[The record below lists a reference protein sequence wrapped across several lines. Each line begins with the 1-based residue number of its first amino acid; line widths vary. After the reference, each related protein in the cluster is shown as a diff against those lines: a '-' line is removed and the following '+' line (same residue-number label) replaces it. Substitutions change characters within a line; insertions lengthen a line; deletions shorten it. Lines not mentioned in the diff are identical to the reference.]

1 MPPIEFSLINAATK
15 YWPERIR
22 SYKKGNILYWQG
34 DPVENLF
41 VIRQGAVKISSLSG
55 AGKIN
60 SHGILGAGHLL
71 GATDY
76 FLDGVHETTAE
87 VIDATVLV
95 VVPLSDFQHLI
106 ARDLEFSSI
115 VMHELAREAQVH
127 FSRANELSFLD
138 AQQRLKHSLI
148 KLADEH
154 GLKTEKGIEISVS
167 LTHEELAE
175 LINANRTTITLCLQ
189 ELKKL
194 GYLRTE
200 GRRIILLPAG
210 QINILDQLSE
220 TVASGA
226 IGETADWAEAAIR
239 EGVDPAIALNA
250 LTSGMKEVDRKY
262 TQGQMD
268 ITDIMWAS
276 ARMKEAMPVL
286 EKAVQQQAINL
297 HHLGRIIFGTVQ
309 GDIHSIGKT
318 IVSMLLRAR
327 GFDVIDLGED
337 IPAGQFVDAVRQY
350 QPHILAMSAL
360 LTTTQIEMKN
370 VIGALTQ
377 AGLRDDIKVMIG
389 GAPTTPKFAQEIG
402 ADGYAHE
409 ARGGVELAWGWCS
422 HPDERSSLITL

>member
-1 MPPIEFSLINAATK
+1 M
-15 YWPERIR
+15 
-22 SYKKGNILYWQG
+22 
-34 DPVENLF
+34 
-41 VIRQGAVKISSLSG
+41 
-55 AGKIN
+55 
-60 SHGILGAGHLL
+60 
-71 GATDY
+71 
-76 FLDGVHETTAE
+76 
-87 VIDATVLV
+87 
-95 VVPLSDFQHLI
+95 
-106 ARDLEFSSI
+106 
-115 VMHELAREAQVH
+115 
-127 FSRANELSFLD
+127 
-138 AQQRLKHSLI
+138 
-148 KLADEH
+148 
-154 GLKTEKGIEISVS
+154 
-167 LTHEELAE
+167 
-175 LINANRTTITLCLQ
+175 
-189 ELKKL
+189 
-194 GYLRTE
+194 
-200 GRRIILLPAG
+200 
-210 QINILDQLSE
+210 
-220 TVASGA
+220 
-226 IGETADWAEAAIR
+226 
-239 EGVDPAIALNA
+239 
-250 LTSGMKEVDRKY
+250 DRKY
-262 TQGQMD
+262 AQGQMD

-337 IPAGQFVDAVRQY
+337 IPAGQFVDTVRQY